1 GVHDGRAGA
10 PGAVRRRPA
19 ASARQAK
26 EALSARRSNSQPARL
41 TLSPAPRGRQEDAM
55 RFRGVRGAITVEANT
70 EQAILD
76 ATLELLRAIIRM
88 NEVDA
93 DDVAG
98 VLFTV
103 TSDLNAAFPAE
114 ACRRL
119 PGWTHVPLMCAQ
131 EVPVPGALP
140 RCVRILMLMNT
151 TKTAAEVR
159 HVY

>member
-1 GVHDGRAGA
+1 
-10 PGAVRRRPA
+10 
-19 ASARQAK
+19 
-26 EALSARRSNSQPARL
+26 
-41 TLSPAPRGRQEDAM
+41 M
-55 RFRGVRGAITVEANT
+55 RFRGVRGAITVDANT

-140 RCVRILMLMNT
+140 RCVRILMLVNT

-159 HVY
+159 HVYLRDAERLRPDLTRS